1 MRATTLVELA
11 IGEERSFKTVIA
23 ELERRSGEPPDPEAA
38 TAAVR
43 AYEAARVE
51 PCVAATLLGSI
62 RHPLGY
68 GTALAILRG
77 PAGPSA
83 AAHSY
88 AAEAIAAMVGSRCAE
103 DLLPWLR
110 DDPSPAVR
118 RAAAHTLA
126 KAGVREAI
134 PFIHEA
140 FTGGRLFV
148 RTARESLVDVGVDD
162 ATVAVWLQSERST
175 DAILGCA
182 VVFER
187 LERARWRR
195 PVREPGVALAP
206 LVLTAL
212 DRAASMTLRY
222 QRESLEA
229 WAATVGGRSA

>member
-1 MRATTLVELA
+1 MRATALVQLA
-11 IGEERSFKTVIA
+11 IGEERSFKTVLA
-23 ELERRSGEPPDPEAA
+23 ELERRSSEPPDPDAA

-43 AYEAARVE
+43 AYEAARAE
-51 PCVAATLLGSI
+51 PWVAAALLGRI

-68 GTALAILRG
+68 GAALAILRG

-83 AAHSY
+83 AAHSF

-126 KAGVREAI
+126 HAGVREAI

-148 RTARESLVDVGVDD
+148 RTARESLVDVDVDD
-162 ATVAVWLQSERST
+162 AAVAAWLQSERTT
-175 DAILGCA
+175 DAVLGCA

-187 LERARWRR
+187 LERARSRR
-195 PVREPGVALAP
+195 RVREPGVALAP
-206 LVLTAL
+206 IVLTAL
-212 DRAASMTLRY
+212 DRAALVILRY
-222 QRESLEA
+222 QRDSVEA
-229 WAATVGGRSA
+229 WATAPR

>member
-1 MRATTLVELA
+1 MRATALVELA

-23 ELERRSGEPPDPEAA
+23 ELERRSSEPPDPDAA

-43 AYEAARVE
+43 AHEEARAE
-51 PCVAATLLGSI
+51 PWVTAALLGRI

-83 AAHSY
+83 SAHSY
-88 AAEAIAAMVGSRCAE
+88 AAEAIAAMVGPRCAE

-110 DDPSPAVR
+110 DDPSPAVC
-118 RAAAHTLA
+118 RAAAHALA
-126 KAGVREAI
+126 MAGVREAI

-140 FTGGRLFV
+140 FTGGRLYV
-148 RTARESLVDVGVDD
+148 RTARESLVDVDVDD
-162 ATVAVWLQSERST
+162 ATVAAWLRSERTT

-187 LERARWRR
+187 LERERSHRR
-195 PVREPGVALAP
+195 VREPGVALAP

-212 DRAASMTLRY
+212 DRAASMMLRY
-222 QRESLEA
+222 QRDSLEA
-229 WAATVGGRSA
+229 WATAPR